1 MKRGPED
8 RVVSIPK
15 PVGDSR
21 RICPG
26 GCGEE
31 FSSDWLK
38 WRGGCCRECELQK
51 QIDNLSSRCARLEK
65 EVTELKEQEKRHK
78 KVMGNVIRNLPDY
91 YTVVSAREQEEEERR
106 RLMFAGVAKNPISL
120 EDVTKNLS
128 DPRE

>member
-15 PVGDSR
+15 PVVGDAR

-51 QIDNLSSRCARLEK
+51 QIDHLSSRCAQLEK
-65 EVTELKEQEKRHK
+65 EVEELKEKRHRM
-78 KVMGNVIRNLPDY
+78 VMGNAIRSGPDPI
-91 YTVVSAREQEEEERR
+91 YTMCEWGQLNKDA
-106 RLMFAGVAKNPISL
+106 LMFTGVAKNPMSL
-120 EDVTKNLS
+120 EDVTRHLS